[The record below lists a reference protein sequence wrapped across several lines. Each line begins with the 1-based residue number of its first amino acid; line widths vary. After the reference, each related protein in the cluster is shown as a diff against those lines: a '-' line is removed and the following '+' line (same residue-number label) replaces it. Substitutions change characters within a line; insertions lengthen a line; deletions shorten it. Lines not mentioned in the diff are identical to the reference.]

1 MGVKGLNENNI
12 NCKMLSDQLRGRV
25 RLFTLWVSKL
35 AAKKNSERKKR
46 VESPPLI
53 VLLFRFVFPSPLQ
66 FERWDSYE
74 IWCNNPQ
81 QNRLEPQGKQGCAD
95 KLRNLI

>member
-35 AAKKNSERKKR
+35 AAKK
-46 VESPPLI
+46 
-53 VLLFRFVFPSPLQ
+53 
-66 FERWDSYE
+66 
-74 IWCNNPQ
+74 
-81 QNRLEPQGKQGCAD
+81 
-95 KLRNLI
+95 KLRVKKESRKSSSDCVIISLCVSFSVYNLNAGTRMKFGATTRSKTDWNLRASKVVQIS